1 MPDEVTL
8 EVTQVT
14 ENVTVETTAGD
25 VVEVKVV
32 ATQGAAATVNVGT
45 TTTGAAGTN
54 ASVTNSGTTSAAV
67 FNFTIPRGADGANGP
82 NSVTSATTSDGTA
95 NLSLSNVS
103 TATATVSGL
112 LTANHI
118 HGNLAGTLY
127 THVRTGEAMSKGD
140 PFYISG
146 FHVGSSQPIA
156 MKADASNAAKM
167 PAVGVMDAD
176 YAINTSSA
184 NGIISGT
191 LSSVDTNG
199 FTVNSPIYVANGGG
213 YSNTAGTI
221 PQQIGI
227 TERANASTGAFIVT
241 NSKVI
246 SFADVSDAQT
256 GTANLSLGDLEVVGG
271 ELYTNGEYSHIYTQG
286 DGAEIFTI
294 GDQAQIYTQGASAH
308 ISTSGENATIY
319 TAGINGSIFTSGANA
334 GISTTGANA
343 NITTEGTNAYIET
356 LGSAANIVTAHPSAS
371 IRSSNFGATE
381 SGGASLV
388 DGSMQ
393 PCLTWSAGGRNLT
406 IPSGTA
412 TTFNTTSYTYGTGAA
427 AAHRDALDIASADLQ
442 IESLFTLLT
451 FQESDAGS
459 FTSNLGTASGGADG
473 DTLSLS
479 SLIANQ
485 RPNVYRFRNWSRNPG
500 NSGASNPVTPLRLA
514 SAGNIVHSGSGAN
527 GASFRC
533 GIGMANGASAV
544 AADANATTGR
554 GFGWRIAWNSSTSK
568 LEFNLWAH
576 NGTTYVEGTGID
588 TGLGATNIDG
598 FFNVIL
604 RLASDGTVTAHTWFG
619 TNTAI
624 GIPSATP
631 SATLAGGPTSGTFA
645 NQGIPLW
652 ISAAH
657 STNAPSGANSIIAKI
672 INRKLY
678 IG

>member
-8 EVTQVT
+8 NVTQVT

-54 ASVTNSGTTSAAV
+54 ASVTNSGSTSAAV
-67 FNFTIPRGADGANGP
+67 FNFTIPRGADGTNGP
-82 NSVTSATTSDGTA
+82 NTVTSATTSDGTA

-112 LTANHI
+112 LTANHV

-199 FTVNSPIYVANGGG
+199 YAVNSPIYVANGGG

-286 DGAEIFTI
+286 DGAEIFTL

-343 NITTEGTNAYIET
+343 SITTEGANATIET
-356 LGSAANIVTAHPSAS
+356 LGSAAHIVTAHASAAVKS
-371 IRSSNFGATE
+371 TNFAAVE

-427 AAHRDALDIASADLQ
+427 AANRTALGVTSTQLQ
-442 IESLFTLLT
+442 TESLFSLLT
-451 FQESDAGS
+451 LQESDSGS
-459 FTSNLGTASGGADG
+459 YTANAGTAQATQDG
-473 DTLSLS
+473 DLISLS
-479 SLIANQ
+479 ATTANQ

-500 NSGASNPVTPLRLA
+500 NSGNANPVMPLKLA
-514 SAGNIVHSGSGAN
+514 SAGVIIHGGTNASGG
-527 GASFRC
+527 SFRC
-533 GIGMANGASAV
+533 GIGMVNGSSAV

-554 GFGWRIAWNSSTSK
+554 GFGWRIAWNASTSK

-576 NGTTYVEGTGID
+576 NGTTYSEGAGID
-588 TGLGATNIDG
+588 TGLGATNLDG
-598 FFNVIL
+598 FFNVIVC
-604 RLASDGTVTAHTWFG
+604 LAADGTVTANTWFG
-619 TNTAI
+619 TNTAL
-624 GIPSATP
+624 STP
-631 SATLAGGPTSGTFA
+631 STTPTATLAGGPTSGTFA

-652 ISAAH
+652 IAAAH
-657 STNAPSGANSIIAKI
+657 STNAPSGANTIIARV
-672 INRKLY
+672 INRKLQV
-678 IG
+678 G

>member
-1 MPDEVTL
+1 MSDEVTL

-45 TTTGAAGTN
+45 TATGAAGTN
-54 ASVTNSGTTSAAV
+54 ASVTNSGSTSAAV

-112 LTANHI
+112 LTAGHI

-127 THVRTGEAMSKGD
+127 THVRTGEAVSKGD

-246 SFADVSDAQT
+246 NSADIADASTVPVYNESTELYEEVAALYDEDGAVNAFDFNAEGTFYINNGSGEAGFNCSPSPINVTYEGISWRINNPITDGNYQYTQPTTT
-256 GTANLSLGDLEVVGG
+256 GTYAI
-271 ELYTNGEYSHIYTQG
+271 T
-286 DGAEIFTI
+286 
-294 GDQAQIYTQGASAH
+294 
-308 ISTSGENATIY
+308 
-319 TAGINGSIFTSGANA
+319 
-334 GISTTGANA
+334 ANA
-343 NITTEGTNAYIET
+343 NGQPDKLTGGTI
-356 LGSAANIVTAHPSAS
+356 
-371 IRSSNFGATE
+371 
-381 SGGASLV
+381 
-388 DGSMQ
+388 
-393 PCLTWSAGGRNLT
+393 
-406 IPSGTA
+406 SGT
-412 TTFNTTSYTYGTGAA
+412 TTLNSTSYAFGSGAQT
-427 AAHRDALDIASADLQ
+427 ALKSNLD
-442 IESLFTLLT
+442 LFTLLT
-451 FQESDAGS
+451 LQESDSGS
-459 FTSNLGTASGGADG
+459 YTANAGTAQATQDG
-473 DTLSLS
+473 DLISLS
-479 SLIANQ
+479 ATTANQ

-500 NSGASNPVTPLRLA
+500 NSGNANPVMPLKLA
-514 SAGNIVHSGSGAN
+514 SAGVIIHGGTTAN
-527 GASFRC
+527 GGNFRC
-533 GIGMANGASAV
+533 GIGMINGASAV
-544 AADANATTGR
+544 AADANATAGR
-554 GFGWRIAWNSSTSK
+554 GFGWRIAWNASTSK

-576 NGTTYVEGTGID
+576 NGTTYSEGAGID
-588 TGLGATNIDG
+588 TGLGATNLDG
-598 FFNVIL
+598 FFNVIVC
-604 RLASDGTVTAHTWFG
+604 LAADGTVTANTWFG
-619 TNTAI
+619 TNTALSV
-624 GIPSATP
+624 PSTTP
-631 SATLAGGPTSGTFA
+631 TATLAGGPTSGTFA

-652 ISAAH
+652 IAAAH
-657 STNAPSGANSIIAKI
+657 STNAPSGANTIIARV
-672 INRKLY
+672 INRKLQV
-678 IG
+678 G